1 MSAFQL
7 IICKYLLQKLAFD
20 HCLKFKEHADRLMF
34 VMFFIFVPAETF
46 DKKQVNSIFWS
57 PNGQFCILA
66 GLRK

>member
-1 MSAFQL
+1 MS
-7 IICKYLLQKLAFD
+7 
-20 HCLKFKEHADRLMF
+20 
-34 VMFFIFVPAETF
+34 AETF